1 MIAARARRFNR
12 APHGRC
18 ASPCRCAT
26 VRAKATPIRT
36 KVRFSSLLYAV
47 LACLVATT
55 ASAAPADPTA
65 SLVRIRA
72 VAADGSLKL
81 GSGVVI
87 GPDRIATACHVTRR
101 ASSIQLI
108 HEAQRWIAT
117 AQTGDVAHDVCV
129 LSVAPERLDLPIV
142 QLRDS
147 SKLRDGERVT
157 AASFQGGRR
166 IATISD
172 GIVTALYSYE
182 GGDVIR
188 TTAAFDFGSSG
199 GALFDAEG
207 RLVGLLA
214 FKAREEN
221 VRFAVPSEWIAAS
234 ADMRVDFPLDPT
246 RPQTAFWERSF
257 FERPRFLSFGLLAA
271 GAHDNR

>member
-1 MIAARARRFNR
+1 
-12 APHGRC
+12 
-18 ASPCRCAT
+18 
-26 VRAKATPIRT
+26 
-36 KVRFSSLLYAV
+36 VRFSSLLYAV
-47 LACLVATT
+47 LAGVVTTT
-55 ASAAPADPTA
+55 ATAAPADPTA

-72 VAADGSLKL
+72 AAADGSVKV
-81 GSGVVI
+81 GSAVVI
-87 GPDRIATACHVTRR
+87 SPDRVATACHVTRHG
-101 ASSIQLI
+101 SNIQVI
-108 HEAQRWIAT
+108 HGSQRWTAT

-142 QLRDS
+142 RLRDS
-147 SKLRDGERVT
+147 SRLREGERVT

-166 IATISD
+166 VATISD
-172 GIVTALYSYE
+172 GIVTALYYYE

-199 GALFDAEG
+199 GALFDADG

-234 ADMRVDFPLDPT
+234 ADTRVDFPLDPA
-246 RPQTAFWERSF
+246 RPQVAFWERSF
-257 FERPRFLSFGLLAA
+257 FERPGFLSFGLLGA

>member
-1 MIAARARRFNR
+1 MRL
-12 APHGRC
+12 
-18 ASPCRCAT
+18 
-26 VRAKATPIRT
+26 
-36 KVRFSSLLYAV
+36 SSLLYAV
-47 LACLVATT
+47 LACLVTTT
-55 ASAAPADPTA
+55 ATAARADPTA

-101 ASSIQLI
+101 GSNIQVI
-108 HEAQRWIAT
+108 HEAQRWTAT

-129 LSVAPERLDLPIV
+129 LSVAPERLDLPVV

-147 SKLRDGERVT
+147 SELREGERVT

-172 GIVTALYSYE
+172 GIVTALYSYD

-199 GALFDAEG
+199 GALFDADG

-221 VRFAVPSEWIAAS
+221 VRFAVPSEWITAS
-234 ADMRVDFPLDPT
+234 AGTRVDFPLDPM
-246 RPQTAFWERSF
+246 RPQIAFWERSF
-257 FERPRFLSFGLLAA
+257 FARPGFLTFGLLGA